1 MVDVKKRELEFS
13 KKFSTNIWKEE
24 SSLKNAYI
32 PEKVLLHGYDFF
44 ELNSKTDY
52 ADMLFLLLSGSGEL
66 PSKTQKR
73 LFESYLK
80 LLISLGPR
88 SAPVQA
94 AVTASVSKSHAGNI
108 LPIGL
113 ATLAGEFLGVEQ
125 LLKSYDDIYKKSDH
139 LNSNLKKLNGFGT
152 RFGGVDSW
160 TTKLVQ
166 ALLPVAPEGGYLA
179 KCNSWVGESDREMG
193 WLITGVCA
201 SVFLDLGIK
210 REHCAGL
217 YQFTVSP
224 GIIAHSSE
232 YRTKHMTALSFVDD
246 EDYSIE

>member
-1 MVDVKKRELEFS
+1 MVDVKKREIEFS
-13 KKFSTNIWKEE
+13 KKISTNIWKETP
-24 SSLKNAYI
+24 SLKNQYI

-52 ADMLFLLLSGSGEL
+52 IDMLFLLLSGSGEL
-66 PSKTQKR
+66 PSKDQKY
-73 LFESYLK
+73 LFESFLK
-80 LLISLGPR
+80 LVISLGPR
-88 SAPVQA
+88 SAPIQA

-113 ATLAGEFLGVEQ
+113 TTLTGEFLGVEQ
-125 LLKSYDDIYKKSDH
+125 LLRSYDDIYKNSDN
-139 LNSNLKKLNGFGT
+139 LNSNLKNLNGFGT

-160 TTKLVQ
+160 TTKLAQ
-166 ALLPVAPEGGYLA
+166 ALLPAAPEGGYLT
-179 KCNSWVGESDREMG
+179 KCHYWVEESNREMG

-201 SVFLDLGIK
+201 AVFLDLGIK
-210 REHCAGL
+210 REYCAGL

-224 GIIAHSSE
+224 GIIAHSAE